1 MKLEMN
7 ATDTL
12 SRMALSKAKEPD
24 SPTLYS
30 EHNKLNQT
38 CFSQNYNLTTKED
51 YLNFDIEN
59 VWKEMEEIGRNKRE
73 KDEVFSNF

>member
-12 SRMALSKAKEPD
+12 SRWP
-24 SPTLYS
+24 SPKPKNPIAHS
-30 EHNKLNQT
+30 EHNKLNLT